1 MNTHLANGLDVLNW
15 FSSGAREVAAHV
27 KYLNAINVFPVAD
40 GDTGT
45 NLYAT
50 LRAMVEKPP
59 RARSFSGMMQGISQ
73 SGLENARG
81 NSGTI
86 FASYISGLAIESRSY
101 EEVGVPE
108 FAAIAF
114 RAVKYLYEAVEHPVE
129 GTLMSVIRDWATF
142 LERNQARYRSFQEL
156 FQDAYHSA
164 IASLENTKVQL
175 NVLKKHGVVDSGAAG
190 FVRFLQ
196 GINRAFSQGRTIEE
210 EAPEAPVIV
219 TDEESAEFRYCTEA
233 LLDVTADDAALITG
247 RVKDALALFGDSM
260 IVTGGD
266 GRLKVHIHTNS
277 PEVVMERLA
286 EYGALI
292 EQKADDMHLQSR
304 LRAMEKGGIG
314 VVTDS
319 IADIPDEF
327 KLEHRIATLPMGVMV
342 NGAAFLDKQTIGLRQ
357 LFREMEKPEDYPT
370 SSQPEPG
377 RIAKLLE
384 MMLERFDSLIVLSVS
399 SALSGTYHALC
410 QAAKQLEA
418 EGRRVTVVD
427 TLLNSGAQG
436 LLVKEAAELIQNGS
450 SHDEVVGRVQA
461 LIPRSNIYVCLNTLA
476 YAVRGGRVPDTVGK
490 LGMKLG
496 LRPIM
501 TLDKRGHGAAFGV
514 AFSQAG
520 LTRKI
525 LRLVRKTQQR
535 TGIRA
540 YGIVH
545 GGNLSM
551 ASEYAEQLARIT
563 GKEPAFISE
572 ISSVV
577 ALHAGPGT
585 VAVCLTEGGDD

>member
-196 GINRAFSQGRTIEE
+196 GINRAFSQGRTVEE

-260 IVTGGD
+260 IVTGRD

-314 VVTDS
+314 LVTDS

-357 LFREMEKPEDYPT
+357 LFREMEKPEGYPT

-461 LIPRSNIYVCLNTLA
+461 LIPRSKIYVCLNTLA